1 MKSTNDVIPLHIFKN
16 CPDHVFAHLTD
27 IFNYIIAKGIM
38 PTDLKKSKIIPIYK
52 NGSRKDINNY
62 RPISLLSY
70 LDKIIEK
77 AIHNRVSNFLNKNKL
92 LCINQFGFRKNHST
106 ELALLSL
113 MERVYRG
120 IDNKEWIMLI
130 SIDFRKAFDVINHD
144 ILLKKLNHIG
154 IRGNINDWFSSYL
167 SNRRHQTCVNA
178 TLSSPLVMKTG
189 VPQGSSLGPL
199 LFLIYINDL
208 QNIFEDNELNI
219 FADDT
224 ALIFRNKDLGELY
237 DIANAKLA
245 VLHKYLLANGIN
257 LNETKTEYM
266 IISPNRN
273 IPTTK
278 SDVYYNNFKL
288 KQVDCTK
295 LLGVFIDSKLTFKKH
310 MDNLVQTK
318 LRKFIPIFRQLRN
331 YLSTDILLK
340 IYHAN
345 VSSLVT
351 YCLTIY
357 YTGNTTAVEKVNKVH
372 RRILKVLFGVHSYN
386 IDHHMKEKTF

>member
-1 MKSTNDVIPLHIFKN
+1 M
-16 CPDHVFAHLTD
+16 
-27 IFNYIIAKGIM
+27 
-38 PTDLKKSKIIPIYK
+38 
-52 NGSRKDINNY
+52 
-62 RPISLLSY
+62 
-70 LDKIIEK
+70 
-77 AIHNRVSNFLNKNKL
+77 
-92 LCINQFGFRKNHST
+92 
-106 ELALLSL
+106 
-113 MERVYRG
+113 
-120 IDNKEWIMLI
+120 DNA
-130 SIDFRKAFDVINHD
+130 IDFRKAFDVINHD
-144 ILLKKLNHIG
+144 VLLKKLNHIG

-167 SNRRHQTCVNA
+167 SNRSHQTCVNA

-224 ALIFRNKDLGELY
+224 ALILRNKDLDELY
-237 DIANAKLA
+237 NIANAKLT
-245 VLHKYLLANGIN
+245 VLHKYLLANGIK

-266 IISPNRN
+266 LISPNRN

-278 SDVYYNNFKL
+278 SDIYYNNVKL

-295 LLGVFIDSKLTFKKH
+295 LLGVYIDSKLTFKKH

-351 YCLTIY
+351 YCITVY

-372 RRILKVLFGVHSYN
+372 RRILKVLFGAHSYD
-386 IDHHMKEKTF
+386 IDYYMKEKNILNISESFELKLLCLGHKMKYDNQSLPVFFQDFYKNKDKLNLRNKKDFIIPFRRTRISQRSVDYTISHVWNKLPDNIKNISKYKSFIKTIKSHIFDKRS